1 MTCSKAYP
9 YACHFHCIDT
19 VGVAE
24 DEQMDQLKRRL
35 EDTER
40 AMERLMSQM
49 GSVSDKLTAAKI
61 TEVLSQAQA
70 QAKLLKVS
78 KLGVSLT
85 LLLSLCLSTRGC
97 FGLPLHLLSV
107 FLSLHQYLTP
117 CLSLCRWC

>member
-1 MTCSKAYP
+1 
-9 YACHFHCIDT
+9 
-19 VGVAE
+19 
-24 DEQMDQLKRRL
+24 MDQLRRRL

-78 KLGVSLT
+78 VRCVVLTTPRIASNSLYSSPVAVPIDAT
-85 LLLSLCLSTRGC
+85 LLLSKNGRSRFQNLFFFISDT
-97 FGLPLHLLSV
+97 
-107 FLSLHQYLTP
+107 
-117 CLSLCRWC
+117 

>member
-1 MTCSKAYP
+1 
-9 YACHFHCIDT
+9 
-19 VGVAE
+19 
-24 DEQMDQLKRRL
+24 MDQLRRRL

-78 KLGVSLT
+78 RLGWVDSHLQHPIVDWIRAV
-85 LLLSLCLSTRGC
+85 LEWLVGLCWWNMKNKYPGITYTKVQPIYING
-97 FGLPLHLLSV
+97 
-107 FLSLHQYLTP
+107 Q
-117 CLSLCRWC
+117 